1 MKSLGAFLNKN
12 KVTIGF
18 VLSLTLHVLGGAGI
32 IPPVLAPIANAVIQ
46 ALPASAPAPAP
57 TAPDPVLQ
65 LVK

>member
-1 MKSLGAFLNKN
+1 MSKLGAFLNKN

-32 IPPVLAPIANAVIQ
+32 IPPVLAPIVNAVVQ
-46 ALPASAPAPAP
+46 ALPASAPTAPA
-57 TAPDPVLQ
+57 TPDPVLQ